1 MAATSMTPV
10 FEFLPFLMASNFSA
24 LMDAKTES

>member
-1 MAATSMTPV
+1 MTATSVAAV
-10 FEFLPFLMASNFSA
+10 FEISLFVIASNFGA